1 MENLSFAHLN
11 ETLGWFGFT
20 LLSFAYVSI
29 TLGVLSQKSKVYPAL
44 SGLGACLMALSSFYI
59 GSHEAVVLNVVW
71 IAISFTSVIYG
82 EIKFPAKTR
91 AVYVPALLI
100 TLSVIVFYHTRNS
113 NSNSDLFLELGG
125 TFGVC
130 LYISGYFYFTQQK
143 ISEAQYYIFNILGGM
158 VYLPR
163 LWTDHNLPV
172 FWFEFMCFMM
182 TFFGIFR
189 LCITK
194 SIYKNELSRF
204 EK

>member
-1 MENLSFAHLN
+1 M
-11 ETLGWFGFT
+11 LGWFGFT

-29 TLGVLSQKSKVYPAL
+29 TLGLLSQKSKVYPAL

-82 EIKFPAKTR
+82 EIKFPVSTLKL
-91 AVYVPALLI
+91 YFPALFI
-100 TLSVIVFYHTRNS
+100 TLSIIVFYHTHNS
-113 NSNSDLFLELGG
+113 NNKTDLFLELGG

-143 ISEAQYYIFNILGGM
+143 ISEAQYYIFNILGGI

-172 FWFEFMCFMM
+172 FWFEFMCFAM
-182 TFFGIFR
+182 TILGILR
-189 LCITK
+189 LGIAQ
-194 SIYKNELSRF
+194 SIRNNKTQFLNHVPV
-204 EK
+204 KTDQVDN